1 VFSRLSLDITLI
13 GKSLCLYMG
22 SIMPY
27 SFKREKSVGDWDL
40 QTLAPGEVGKTLTYQ
55 EQDIIVSVYHCV

>member
-1 VFSRLSLDITLI
+1 
-13 GKSLCLYMG
+13 
-22 SIMPY
+22 MPY